1 MALGRK
7 QPQARRA
14 APALTD
20 EPYAGFIDAKP
31 GPDGV
36 APIIM
41 DPTNRGRKHGDL
53 ASTMP
58 HLFVPGGTGAGKS
71 RRVLAPNI
79 IRWAGKPC
87 VALSSKDDLVALTI
101 AKRAQRG
108 PVFLLDLAGTV
119 RQSALK
125 GVPVTKVRVDPC
137 ALISTDNEALKMADL
152 LLAIGGGT
160 DGDNKTWADQAR
172 RPLTTIL
179 RAGGHYPDP
188 TDSRKKVWGGG
199 IAWALDAA
207 EDPGPEQM
215 PDLDGDELP
224 DLREPNWNSAYLRS
238 LLQGSRHAK
247 SLLALKRK
255 DPKLRDSVGIS
266 IANAMNAWSD
276 DDVAGFGLP
285 AFTPDM
291 LDEPGSTLFIVSP
304 MVGDAGAAVS
314 TLLVRCVEHWR
325 RHVEDVENGV
335 RPALLFVLD
344 EFTNGSKI
352 PAKFANAWVGEGR
365 GIGIRTV
372 LALQD
377 SVQLEALW
385 GPAEAKVMRKI
396 MPATLILPGAD
407 EDEMLERAVKNTP
420 GEERVTASVDASG
433 KASQS
438 RDRTG
443 LDTAALTPQRDGEG
457 RLLLRGRAGV
467 RVLLPDISKT
477 DLLD

>member
-1 MALGRK
+1 M
-7 QPQARRA
+7 
-14 APALTD
+14 
-20 EPYAGFIDAKP
+20 
-31 GPDGV
+31 
-36 APIIM
+36 
-41 DPTNRGRKHGDL
+41 
-53 ASTMP
+53 
-58 HLFVPGGTGAGKS
+58 
-71 RRVLAPNI
+71 
-79 IRWAGKPC
+79 
-87 VALSSKDDLVALTI
+87 
-101 AKRAQRG
+101 
-108 PVFLLDLAGTV
+108 
-119 RQSALK
+119 
-125 GVPVTKVRVDPC
+125 
-137 ALISTDNEALKMADL
+137 
-152 LLAIGGGT
+152 
-160 DGDNKTWADQAR
+160 
-172 RPLTTIL
+172 
-179 RAGGHYPDP
+179 
-188 TDSRKKVWGGG
+188 
-199 IAWALDAA
+199 
-207 EDPGPEQM
+207 
-215 PDLDGDELP
+215 
-224 DLREPNWNSAYLRS
+224 
-238 LLQGSRHAK
+238 
-247 SLLALKRK
+247 
-255 DPKLRDSVGIS
+255 
-266 IANAMNAWSD
+266 
-276 DDVAGFGLP
+276 AGFGLP